1 MNDRKQKTRVTSDS
15 KTLVNLIITSK
26 PEILKGAV
34 KTSEMGISDHKLKTL
49 KKAQHLDDPICGP
62 NIGICGIE

>member
-1 MNDRKQKTRVTSDS
+1 MVMNDRNQKTRVSSDS

-34 KTSEMGISDHKLKTL
+34 KTTEMGILDHGLS
-49 KKAQHLDDPICGP
+49 
-62 NIGICGIE
+62 